1 MCGMERFVFQCLFI
15 EPRTELTEVSCVY
28 VAMTVESVLISIRT
42 NMVVGRGR
50 IDFYNK
56 TDYTAREAKVAF
68 DRMMV

>member
-1 MCGMERFVFQCLFI
+1 
-15 EPRTELTEVSCVY
+15 
-28 VAMTVESVLISIRT
+28 MTVESVLISIRT